1 LTLAISFWVS
11 ENTKLSDS
19 DVELKFSL
27 TGLDMVV
34 RDESGSIL
42 DITSTSTTELY
53 EHHMQAIERIRLAVG
68 DDKLKNV

>member
-19 DVELKFSL
+19 DVELKFSV

-68 DDKLKNV
+68 DDKLNNV

>member
-1 LTLAISFWVS
+1 VI
-11 ENTKLSDS
+11 

-68 DDKLKNV
+68 DDELNNV